1 MPSGEL
7 PNVTIFS
14 RCKIRRD
21 CVKTWPVGTQKW
33 GLPNGYKA
41 APAPCTRIVSQPF
54 FLMQSFRHSNAC
66 ACGIRRRAGKMLCNS
81 STEGF
86 EPSGMVVG
94 HPHEFMELSME
105 MLCIRW
111 HGCTDGF
118 KSPFPAFRCKELPRA
133 FHKFKQPSQRIH
145 EPGLKRTSP

>member
-1 MPSGEL
+1 MLWAQCCLQPPNGPVAKAMPSGEL

-21 CVKTWPVGTQKW
+21 CDKTWPVGTQKW

-94 HPHEFMELSME
+94 HPMNS
-105 MLCIRW
+105 W
-111 HGCTDGF
+111 AVDGDALHQVAWMHRRIQ
-118 KSPFPAFRCKELPRA
+118 KSFSSVSL
-133 FHKFKQPSQRIH
+133 Q
-145 EPGLKRTSP
+145 RTSAGIP